1 MKKALIIFVRNPEK
15 GKVKTRLAATIGEE
29 RALSIYLELLT
40 HTHTIAAAADAD
52 KFIFYA
58 DEVRVDDCW
67 VGARFSKE
75 LQGDYDLGRKM
86 KEAFSIVFEKGYQ
99 QAIIIGSDC
108 LELSTAIIEEAFEVL
123 KQKDI
128 VLGPAAD
135 GGYYLLGMTKLVAL
149 IFENKEWSTETVF
162 NQTVE
167 DLQREN
173 ISYSALITLTD
184 VDTEADWIKTKFSI
198 R

>member
-29 RALSIYLELLT
+29 RALSIYLELLK
-40 HTHTIAAAADAD
+40 HTHTISAAVNAD

-58 DEVRVDDCW
+58 DEVRVNDCW
-67 VGARFSKE
+67 DGARFRKE
-75 LQGDYDLGRKM
+75 LQGDYDLGGKM
-86 KEAFSIVFEKGYQ
+86 KEAFSTVFEKGYQ

-108 LELSTAIIEEAFEVL
+108 LELSTTIVEEAFEVL

-128 VLGPAAD
+128 VIGPADD
-135 GGYYLLGMTKLVAL
+135 GGYYLLGMKNLVAL
-149 IFENKEWSTETVF
+149 IFDHKEWSTDTVF

-173 ISYSALITLTD
+173 ISYGELITLTD
-184 VDTEADWIKTKFSI
+184 VDTEADWIKTKFSHQ
-198 R
+198 

>member
-15 GKVKTRLAATIGEE
+15 GKVKTRLAATVGEE

-40 HTHTIAAAADAD
+40 HTHTISAAADAD

-58 DEVRVDDCW
+58 DKVRVNDCW
-67 VGARFSKE
+67 VGVRFSKE
-75 LQGDYDLGRKM
+75 LQGDYDFGGKM

-108 LELSTAIIEEAFEVL
+108 LELSTAIIEEAFAVL

-135 GGYYLLGMTKLVAL
+135 GGYYLLGMTKLVGF

-173 ISYSALITLTD
+173 ISYSKLITLTD
-184 VDTEADWIKTKFSI
+184 VDTEEDWIKTKFSNL
-198 R
+198 